1 MEAQRQ
7 KLHPLR
13 TGDTPRECIIKSTV
27 LRTETW
33 RAQPL
38 MVEAEE
44 ELTEVRIKEG
54 GGNDSVKEAKERG
67 VLKKGVT
74 MLSIFWQRF
83 NQIRTERQIT
93 VPL

>member
-7 KLHPLR
+7 KLHPWR
-13 TGDTPRECIIKSTV
+13 TEGIHPGSTA

-38 MVEAEE
+38 TAEAEE

-54 GGNDSVKEAKERG
+54 GGNNNVKEAKERG

-74 MLSIFWQRF
+74 MLSIFWQRDL
-83 NQIRTERQIT
+83 IR
-93 VPL
+93 

>member
-1 MEAQRQ
+1 M
-7 KLHPLR
+7 
-13 TGDTPRECIIKSTV
+13 
-27 LRTETW
+27 RTETW

-38 MVEAEE
+38 TVEAEE

-54 GGNDSVKEAKERG
+54 GGNNSVKEAKERG

-74 MLSIFWQRF
+74 MLSVFWQRF

>member
-1 MEAQRQ
+1 M
-7 KLHPLR
+7 
-13 TGDTPRECIIKSTV
+13 
-27 LRTETW
+27 RTETW

-38 MVEAEE
+38 TVEAEE

-74 MLSIFWQRF
+74 MLSVFWQRF